1 MNMEIAA
8 LGKHQFSSPFTQPK
22 PNSPQRGEEPLFT
35 THHHHDTA
43 RQTDTFGIEAK
54 TFFIKLTFTRFQH
67 LPLGLVGGDGD
78 GEHVSLGK

>member
-1 MNMEIAA
+1 MNMEIVA
-8 LGKHQFSSPFTQPK
+8 LRKHQFSSPFTQPK

-54 TFFIKLTFTRFQH
+54 TFFIKLTLQGFSTFH
-67 LPLGLVGGDGD
+67 WGWWVGTGDG
-78 GEHVSLGK
+78 